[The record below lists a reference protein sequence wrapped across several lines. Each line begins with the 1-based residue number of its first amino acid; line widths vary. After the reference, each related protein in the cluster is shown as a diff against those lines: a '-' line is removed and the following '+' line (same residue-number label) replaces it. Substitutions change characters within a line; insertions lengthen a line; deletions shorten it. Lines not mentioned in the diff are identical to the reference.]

1 MNSLSHI
8 GRLFRGKDHDLSS
21 LKLRIASALN
31 VFVSIRG
38 LEALLHN
45 ETAVVMR
52 KGYETFVI
60 QDASA
65 IANRDN
71 VLAVVHVKDLA
82 CYNRLATIQTN
93 HSLHRS
99 TLARIISNDLS
110 DETARQLLSEAGK
123 ITAGAHG
130 RIGKF

>member
-60 QDASA
+60 SRMRRRSPIA
-65 IANRDN
+65 ITSW
-71 VLAVVHVKDLA
+71 L
-82 CYNRLATIQTN
+82 
-93 HSLHRS
+93 
-99 TLARIISNDLS
+99 
-110 DETARQLLSEAGK
+110 
-123 ITAGAHG
+123 
-130 RIGKF
+130 